1 MSSSGRDISAPP
13 GLPDGWKATQHHD
26 TDSSDSS
33 SVGRSYVRF
42 HSIDGKHENIPTV
55 KEAIRI
61 HCKDQGS
68 DPKLPIA
75 QFELAELQ
83 LTDKWEATAKQYGA
97 SSKLAGQTYC
107 TFASTAWMVNPLGSP
122 QSRK

>member
-42 HSIDGKHENIPTV
+42 HSVDGKHKNIPTA
-55 KEAIRI
+55 KQAIRI
-61 HCKDQGS
+61 HCSKGT
-68 DPKLPIA
+68 L
-75 QFELAELQ
+75 ELQ
-83 LTDKWEATAKQYGA
+83 KSGKARVIKEASKDKVLRPIFDALSGEKPNSA
-97 SSKLAGQTYC
+97 
-107 TFASTAWMVNPLGSP
+107 V
-122 QSRK
+122 